1 MKKFLLSFILL
12 LGAIFVHAQVTTSS
26 MTGTVLQSDGQAS
39 IGASV
44 KATHVPSGTVYG
56 GSTNEN
62 GRFNLANMRI
72 GGPYTVE
79 ITYIGSQ
86 PAKYENIILQLGQPY
101 VLNAQ
106 LTDGLALEE
115 VVISATAS
123 TLNADKTGA
132 GTNINTQQL
141 TQLPTIDRSITDFTR
156 LTPQASGNSFGGRDG
171 RYNNLQID
179 GSNFNNGF
187 GLNDNALPGGGRS
200 QPISLDA
207 VEEIQVNIAP
217 FDVRQSGF
225 TGAGINAVTRSGTNQ
240 FTGSAYYFFNNQSF
254 QGRKIGDVEL
264 AEPQDASTKNFGV
277 RLGGP
282 IIKNKLFFF
291 GNFERQVDKGANA
304 SGANLWRPSEN
315 GVADPTNNIA
325 RTTIADLEAVRNH
338 LINTWGYDPG
348 RYQGYANEA
357 SQPSTKFLARLDWN
371 ISDKHKMAVRYN
383 QMIAEANSLTNGNSG
398 PYPRAGSAYQRVG
411 QNSISFE
418 NANYSTKDIVRSITG
433 ELNSTFNST
442 ISNQFLA
449 TYSRIQSKRESPS
462 AEFPFVDI
470 GDGTGYPSSFNT
482 YMSLGY
488 ELFSYNNDVVNDNY
502 SFVDN
507 LTINAG
513 KHTITAGAA
522 FEIQKF
528 GNSYVRLGTSYYRY
542 NSVADFLT
550 TGTPNEVAPIM
561 FGVTYPYEGQDPYSR
576 INYGLAS
583 LYAQDRF
590 SVADNLDVTF
600 GLRAELPI
608 YMNKLTPNPSIN
620 ALTLLDQYGLPKNY
634 DSGSWPKSR
643 IMLSPRIGFNYD
655 VNGDRSLVIRGG
667 TGLFTGRVPFVWLTN
682 MPTNSGVIQNNVEPG
697 SYEDVAGWIGNVR
710 FNPDK
715 YYWVNNPPAGGED
728 VFIGTPN
735 EGAPG
740 SFALV
745 DRDFK
750 MPKVWRTSL
759 GADYSIPNTPLVATA
774 DILYTKDINAAYQY
788 GANRAIPT
796 TRLNYGSSGE
806 AGDYG
811 DTRYYF
817 PTSAD
822 RAYNPQFG
830 ANAGTILTNTSVRGH
845 AFSATMGVSLPARKG
860 FFGSIYYTY
869 SEAKEVSG
877 NPGSSASSAWGGSPS
892 INSPNEQL
900 LYNSDFAVPHRVVGS
915 ISYRAEY
922 VKHLATTVSL
932 FYDGSSQGRF
942 SYTYNGDINNDGLSG
957 ADLIYLPRNSNDLNF
972 VPLTVTSNSGAV
984 LLTATPEEQRAA
996 FDQYVANNG
1005 LEKYRGE
1012 YLKRND
1018 FTMPWLNR
1026 FDLRV
1031 LQDIFT
1037 DIGPRRH
1044 TLQFSVDIF
1053 NVGNLLNKNWGIA
1066 ETLTPA
1072 TNLLRVASVSPEG
1085 VPSFTM
1091 NTTSVDGET
1100 QLVSSPFQNASTYST
1115 TWRMQLGFRYIF

>member
-1 MKKFLLSFILL
+1 MKKFLLSFLLL
-12 LGAIFVHAQVTTSS
+12 LGAVIVHAQVTTSS
-26 MTGTVLQSDGQAS
+26 MSGTVLQSDGEPS

-44 KATHVPSGTVYG
+44 RATHVPSGTVYG

-72 GGPYTVE
+72 GGPYSVE

-86 PAKYENIILQLGQPY
+86 PAKYDNIILQLGQPY
-101 VLNAQ
+101 VLNVT
-106 LTDGLALEE
+106 LSDGLTLDE
-115 VVISATAS
+115 VIVSATGS
-123 TLNADKTGA
+123 TLNANKTGA
-132 GTNINTQQL
+132 GTNVNSQQL
-141 TQLPTIDRSITDFTR
+141 NQLPTIERSITDFTR
-156 LTPQASGNSFGGRDG
+156 LTPQANGNSFAGRDG

-207 VEEIQVNIAP
+207 IEEIQINIAP
-217 FDVRQSGF
+217 YDIRQSGF
-225 TGAGINAVTRSGTNQ
+225 TGAGINAVTRSGTNN

-264 AEPQDASTKNFGV
+264 PEPQDASTRNYGF

-291 GNFERQVDKGANA
+291 ANVERQEDDGANA
-304 SGANLWRPSEN
+304 SGANLWRASQN
-315 GVADPTNNIA
+315 GIADPTNNIA
-325 RTTIADLEAVRNH
+325 RTTVADLETVRNH

-348 RYQGYANEA
+348 RYEGYANEA
-357 SQPSTKFLARLDWN
+357 TQSSTKFLARLDWN
-371 ISDKHKMAVRYN
+371 INERHKFNVRYN
-383 QMIAEANSLTNGNSG
+383 QMESEAYSLTNGNSG
-398 PYPRAGSAYQRVG
+398 PYPRASTAYQRVG

-418 NANYSTKDIVRSITG
+418 NANYSTKDIVRSVTA
-433 ELNSTFNST
+433 ELNSTFNSK

-449 TYSRIQSKRESPS
+449 TYSRIQARRESPS

-482 YMSLGY
+482 YMAFGY
-488 ELFSYNNDVVNDNY
+488 ELFTYNNDVVNDNY
-502 SFVDN
+502 SFVNN
-507 LTINAG
+507 LSIHAG
-513 KHTITAGAA
+513 KHDITAGAA

-576 INYGLAS
+576 VNYGLAS

-590 SVADNLDVTF
+590 SITDRLDLTF

-608 YMNKLTPNPSIN
+608 YMNELTPNPSIN
-620 ALTLLDQYGLPKNY
+620 SLTLLDQYGLPKNY

-697 SYEDVAGWIGNVR
+697 SYDDVENWIGNVR

-715 YYWVNNPPAGGED
+715 YYWVNNPPAGAED
-728 VFIGTPN
+728 VFISTP
-735 EGAPG
+735 EGGVPS

-759 GADYSIPNTPLVATA
+759 GADYSIPNTPLIATV
-774 DILYTKDINAAYQY
+774 DLLYTHDVNAAYQY

-796 TRLNYGSSGE
+796 TRLNYGSSGQQD
-806 AGDYG
+806 DYG
-811 DTRYYF
+811 DTRHYF
-817 PTSAD
+817 PTNND
-822 RAYNPQFG
+822 RAYNPDFG
-830 ANAGTILTNTSVRGH
+830 ANSGTILTNTSVNGH
-845 AFSATMGVSLPARKG
+845 SFSATAGVALPARKG

-869 SEAKEVSG
+869 SAAKEVSG

-900 LYNSDFAVPHRVVGS
+900 LYNSDFAVPHRVVGN

-922 VKHLATTVSL
+922 VKHLATTISL
-932 FYDGSSQGRF
+932 FYNGSSQGRF
-942 SYTYNGDINNDGLSG
+942 SYTYNGDINNDGIT
-957 ADLIYLPRNSNDLNF
+957 ADLVYIPRNSNDINF
-972 VPLTVTSNSGAV
+972 SPLTISGDNGSVTFS
-984 LLTATPEEQRAA
+984 PEQQRAA
-996 FDQYVANNG
+996 FDAFIAENG

-1018 FTMPWLNR
+1018 FSMPWLNR
-1026 FDLRV
+1026 FDFRV

-1037 DIGPRRH
+1037 DIGGRRH
-1044 TLQFSVDIF
+1044 ALQVSVDIF
-1053 NVGNLLNKNWGIA
+1053 NVGNLISKNWGIA
-1066 ETLTPA
+1066 KTF
-1072 TNLLRVASVSPEG
+1072 TNGQNFLVVDNVEDG
-1085 VPSFTM
+1085 VPTFNM
-1091 NTTSVDGET
+1091 NTMTIGGET
-1100 QLVSSPFQNASTYST
+1100 QLVTTPFQNASNYNT
-1115 TWRMQLGFRYIF
+1115 TWRMQLGLRYIF